1 VENKMR
7 CRFLPPR
14 QLCAYGLVLLI
25 VGPLFAQAAGPDD
38 DKPVVS
44 RASARPGPQTSSDAS
59 GPNLQFVPGALNIVA
74 GTYGKV
80 GDTGDGG
87 SATSAQIGAGYGIAF
102 DPSGNLYFSDGTYNV
117 IRKVDTAG
125 IISTYAGTETANP
138 CHGGYGGDGGPATSA
153 ELDCP
158 YQIAFDTSGNL
169 YIARRALNH
178 CWLCGASRC
187 RLAKHVKNTVIESLI
202 RSP

>member
-44 RASARPGPQTSSDAS
+44 RAAARPRPQTSSDAG
-59 GPNLQFVPGALNIVA
+59 GPNLQFVPGALHIIA

-87 SATSAQIGAGYGIAF
+87 SATSAQIAVPVTAS
-102 DPSGNLYFSDGTYNV
+102 PSTRV
-117 IRKVDTAG
+117 AI
-125 IISTYAGTETANP
+125 
-138 CHGGYGGDGGPATSA
+138 CTSA
-153 ELDCP
+153 TVP
-158 YQIAFDTSGNL
+158 TTSS
-169 YIARRALNH
+169 ARLTP
-178 CWLCGASRC
+178 LASLAPMRVQRRPIPVMAAMEETEGLPLARSSTAPT
-187 RLAKHVKNTVIESLI
+187 RLPSTQAATCISHAEH
-202 RSP
+202 